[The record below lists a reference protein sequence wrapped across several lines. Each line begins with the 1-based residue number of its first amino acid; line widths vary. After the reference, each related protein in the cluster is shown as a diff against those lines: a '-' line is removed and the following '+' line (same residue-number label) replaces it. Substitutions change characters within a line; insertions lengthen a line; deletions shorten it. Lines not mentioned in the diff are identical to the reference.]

1 MNPYHALL
9 RASDPL
15 DTSPPPPDW
24 WKRWRALADFERLAP
39 LLWRK
44 LLADGGMPPN
54 TAADELRELTTRA
67 IIEQRMGHHWLKRF
81 SERLTSTGKQVML
94 LKGAAFNGWLYE
106 ENAPRRSVDID
117 LLARAEDFDAIERLL
132 LETHDVV
139 LIDPRRRLT
148 HRDLF
153 ERMYRPRCEPG
164 IIVELH
170 RDLTNPGLYRI
181 DHAALWRASQAH
193 PTYPADQMRMP
204 SREHAL
210 LNLAIHAAR
219 NRCFDDY
226 GLLDAW
232 RLICLAEPDWRLL
245 ETQATKWGARAP
257 LYLLLRA
264 VGQCWPQARLD
275 DVIRRLRPSAARRYL
290 LKNLLTTTPRDGRL
304 HQLAAQLALSDR
316 LRGVLRFQLAYL
328 LTRAGDAL
336 TAIAPFRQDAA
347 GRDAHDIDSSNPD
360 DGRR

>member
-9 RASDPL
+9 RASDPR
-15 DTSPPPPDW
+15 DTSPLPPDW
-24 WKRWRALADFERLAP
+24 WRQWHALADFERLAP

-44 LLADGGMPPN
+44 RLVDDGTTMDP
-54 TAADELRELTTRA
+54 ASAELRELATRA
-67 IIEQRMGHHWLKRF
+67 IIEQQIGRHWLKHF
-81 SERLTSTGKQVML
+81 GKRLASAGKRVML

-106 ENAPRRSVDID
+106 DNAPRRGVDID
-117 LLARAEDFDAIERLL
+117 LLARAEDFDEVERLL

-153 ERMYRPRCEPG
+153 ERMYRPRSESG

-181 DHAALWRASQAH
+181 DHVALWQASQAH
-193 PTYPADQMRMP
+193 PAYPADSIRMP

-219 NRCFDDY
+219 NRCFNDY

-232 RLICLAEPDWRLL
+232 RLICLAEPDWRML
-245 ETQATKWGARAP
+245 ETQATEWGARAP
-257 LYLLLRA
+257 LYLLLQA
-264 VGQCWPQARLD
+264 VGQCWPQAGLD
-275 DVIRRLRPSAARRYL
+275 DIIQRLRPATARGYIL
-290 LKNLLTTTPRDGRL
+290 ENLLTTTPRDGRL
-304 HQLAAQLALSDR
+304 RQLAMQFALSDR
-316 LRGVLRFQLAYL
+316 LGGVLRFQLAYL

-336 TAIAPFRQDAA
+336 MAIGPSPREASGPRS
-347 GRDAHDIDSSNPD
+347 RE
-360 DGRR
+360 R